1 VLAIGMLR
9 ARTLGELALARNRWF
24 TPHTWTN
31 GIGLLANLHV
41 AAGVGGGPYLEVPFD
56 PPGWTPE
63 RRDFVLAE
71 PVAVG
76 PDGMLR
82 VPPVPGLGIE
92 PSHEARAG
100 LDAAR

>member
-1 VLAIGMLR
+1 
-9 ARTLGELALARNRWF
+9 
-24 TPHTWTN
+24 
-31 GIGLLANLHV
+31 
-41 AAGVGGGPYLEVPFD
+41 
-56 PPGWTPE
+56 
-63 RRDFVLAE
+63 VLAE